1 MVKIVEH
8 SLQYEQDVI
17 SLILNIQQNEF
28 GVPVTLKDQPDL
40 LKVKDFYQQGKGNF
54 WVAVEDEKL
63 IGTIALVDMKD
74 GNVALRKMFVEAA
87 SRGKEKGIAALL
99 LQKAFD
105 WCNDKKIQNI
115 YLGTVEV
122 LKASHRFYEK
132 NGFVRV
138 EIKNLPASFPRMP
151 VDTIFYRYSFIKK

>member
-8 SLQYEQDVI
+8 DLQHEQDVVD
-17 SLILNIQQNEF
+17 LILNIQQNEF

-40 LKVKDFYQQGKGNF
+40 LKVKEFYQQGNGNF

-87 SRGKEKGIAALL
+87 SRGKEKGVAALL

-105 WCNDKKIQNI
+105 WCHDRKIQNI

-138 EIKNLPASFPRMP
+138 EIKELPASYPRMP
-151 VDTIFYRYSFIKK
+151 VDTIFYQYSFVK